1 MLQSNVEKAVE
12 KSKRITGTRGSGTQ
26 IWIDTVSPKDA
37 VELQSHLKQN
47 GVLVQLNST
56 FGIVT
61 KPALILDEN
70 HASAL
75 PKALSK
81 F

>member
-1 MLQSNVEKAVE
+1 LQNNVAKAVE

-26 IWIDTVSPKDA
+26 IWIDTASAKDA
-37 VELQSHLKQN
+37 IELQSHLRQN
-47 GVLVQLNST
+47 GILVQLNST
-56 FGIVT
+56 FGVVT